1 MTNDQLLKAGRAALP
16 LDTEVSDRE
25 ILLIASAVVRDY
37 NAELVS
43 SLKTA
48 LEDQNTDVTFTPHEQ
63 PDGHDYFSSP
73 L

>member
-43 SLKTA
+43 SLKVA
-48 LEDQNTDVTFTPHEQ
+48 LEDQTNEVTFTPHEQ
-63 PDGHDYFSSP
+63 PDGYDYPSSSI
-73 L
+73 